1 VSRSRI
7 AGALELSCDG
17 ELQAVLRDWWLD
29 GDGVTFTMELPLPLE
44 PLHRAPLTQGHR
56 GLPRPDEE
64 PDAVLQVLWDGAQTS
79 EARLRIPPMNA
90 AVAAVTYRIG
100 EDSEPA
106 LSMTRSVIRAGQW
119 IQEMKF
125 EPLPPSGEL
134 AFRLTSR
141 VLGIRSAVDVVSVER
156 LRSRII

>member
-7 AGALELSCDG
+7 AGTLDLSCDG

-44 PLHRAPLTQGHR
+44 MLDTLPSTRGHR
-56 GLPRPDEE
+56 PLPKDT
-64 PDAVLQVLWDGAQTS
+64 PDAVLQVSWDGGQSSQAHLQ
-79 EARLRIPPMNA
+79 IPPRNA
-90 AVAAVTYRIG
+90 MVGRVAAYQPG
-100 EDSEPA
+100 EPVEPTVG
-106 LSMTRSVIRAGQW
+106 MTRSFIRAGQW

-125 EPLPPSGEL
+125 EPLPPGGEL

-141 VLGIRSAVDVVSVER
+141 VLEIRSAVDVVSVER